1 MKPVFTKEGK
11 ETVKNFIMNLA
22 ALQKEVIDGSK
33 ANIGDYEIPTEDDI
47 LQDIF
52 FYEDD
57 FENGIWYPVV
67 EDSDYG
73 EWLFL
78 KHGEDYIWVVEP
90 KER

>member
-1 MKPVFTKEGK
+1 MRPVFTKEGK
-11 ETVKNFIMNLA
+11 ETVENFIMNLTA
-22 ALQKEVIDGSK
+22 FQKEVVDGGK
-33 ANIGDYEIPTEDDI
+33 ANIGNYEIPTEDDI

-78 KHGEDYIWVVEP
+78 KHGEDYIWE
-90 KER
+90 